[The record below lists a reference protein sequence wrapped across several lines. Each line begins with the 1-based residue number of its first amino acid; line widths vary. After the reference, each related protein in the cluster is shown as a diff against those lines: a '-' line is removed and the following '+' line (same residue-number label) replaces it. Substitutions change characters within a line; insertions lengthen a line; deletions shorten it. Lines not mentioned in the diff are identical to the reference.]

1 MSKRIT
7 LIEGSSV
14 EKKVFNKVYKIAKG
28 YKKIMVLLDSNHT
41 HNHVYEELKI
51 YAKLVSKKSYCVVFD
66 TIIDDLPE
74 TYGKNRP
81 WGKND
86 NPKSALKK
94 YLKLLKKNN
103 QFDLN
108 NKKLSFKNDKT
119 IQNQLLIT
127 VAPDGFL
134 KRL

>member
-1 MSKRIT
+1 
-7 LIEGSSV
+7 
-14 EKKVFNKVYKIAKG
+14 
-28 YKKIMVLLDSNHT
+28 MVLLDSNHT
-41 HNHVYEELKI
+41 HNHVYEELKV

-94 YLKLLKKNN
+94 YLKLLKNN

-108 NKKLSFKNDKT
+108 NKKLSFKNDKFNPKSVT
-119 IQNQLLIT
+119 YNCCARWFFKKIMIKTLVVPVIPNSPLKKIKELLMEK
-127 VAPDGFL
+127 FY
-134 KRL
+134 

>member
-94 YLKLLKKNN
+94 YLKLL
-103 QFDLN
+103 N

>member
-14 EKKVFNKVYKIAKG
+14 EKKVFNKVYKIAQG

-41 HNHVYEELKI
+41 HSHVYEELKI

-66 TIIDDLPE
+66 TIIDDLPL

-94 YLKLLKKNN
+94 YLKLIKKNN
-103 QFDLN
+103 HFDLD
-108 NKKLSFKNDKT
+108 NKKISFKNDKT
-119 IQNQLLIT
+119 VQNQLLIT

>member
-14 EKKVFNKVYKIAKG
+14 EKKVFNKVYKIAKE

-41 HNHVYEELKI
+41 HSHVYEELQI

-103 QFDLN
+103 QFDLD
-108 NKKLSFKNDKT
+108 NKKISFKNDKT